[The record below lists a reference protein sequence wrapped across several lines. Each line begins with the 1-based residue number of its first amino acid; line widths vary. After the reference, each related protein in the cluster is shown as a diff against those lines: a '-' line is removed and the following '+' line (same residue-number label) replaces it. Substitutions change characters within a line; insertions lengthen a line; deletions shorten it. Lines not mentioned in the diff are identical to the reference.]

1 MKETGVMSYRD
12 KSASYLKSVTEP
24 TEDSGLVAYNDCFMG
39 AERLLQARNEKN
51 TLNRPVME
59 VRVTD
64 GPKVVPLINDIITA
78 HYCSVRSGSGSCD
91 LRRGS
96 VSERGGYRESYKEVL
111 KMNIRS
117 LKHK

>member
-1 MKETGVMSYRD
+1 MKETGVKSHRD
-12 KSASYLKSVTEP
+12 KSASNLKSGTKP
-24 TEDSGLVAYNDCFMG
+24 TEDSGSILGNDCFMG
-39 AERLLQARNEKN
+39 AERLLQARNDKSA
-51 TLNRPVME
+51 LNRNVME

-64 GPKVVPLINDIITA
+64 GPRLVPLINDIITA

-91 LRRGS
+91 LKRGS

>member
-1 MKETGVMSYRD
+1 MKDTGVKSHRD
-12 KSASYLKSVTEP
+12 KSASNLKSVTKH
-24 TEDSGLVAYNDCFMG
+24 TEDSELVAYNDCFMG

-51 TLNRPVME
+51 TLNRTVME
-59 VRVTD
+59 FRVTD
-64 GPKVVPLINDIITA
+64 SPKKVPLINDIITA
-78 HYCSVRSGSGSCD
+78 HYCTVRSGSGSCD

-96 VSERGGYRESYKEVL
+96 VSERGGYGENYKEVL